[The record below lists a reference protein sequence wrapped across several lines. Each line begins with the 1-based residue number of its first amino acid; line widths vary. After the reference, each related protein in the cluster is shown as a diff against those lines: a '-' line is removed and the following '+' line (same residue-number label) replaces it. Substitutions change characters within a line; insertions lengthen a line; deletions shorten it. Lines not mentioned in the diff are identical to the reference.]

1 MLSFFYYKKQNLKS
15 MKHLITLIILLQTS
29 INVNS
34 QSNPFPYLKQITNK
48 NDSIVNL
55 FISSENTEIINK
67 KIKDLDKDHPLYTN
81 EDCISEMTLLA
92 FSSINNE
99 LEKKY
104 AIIYGKCPEPEFH
117 FYDSK
122 DLSIC
127 YGSISSLNLYITG
140 NGHLY
145 SSGHINSKFNIKRK
159 LKFEE
164 NNIQEGKQPYYYVG
178 SKTKTLKPITIY
190 KTKDTTTP
198 IANLP
203 KNYKIE
209 VLIAETSLEHI
220 DYYLIKTEFGLV
232 GWTKINNKKQ
242 KSIDV
247 EGIFWNGL

>member
-1 MLSFFYYKKQNLKS
+1 

-145 SSGHINSKFNIKRK
+145 SSGHINSKFLDSSNKCNI
-159 LKFEE
+159 
-164 NNIQEGKQPYYYVG
+164 I
-178 SKTKTLKPITIY
+178 
-190 KTKDTTTP
+190 
-198 IANLP
+198 
-203 KNYKIE
+203 
-209 VLIAETSLEHI
+209 
-220 DYYLIKTEFGLV
+220 LV
-232 GWTKINNKKQ
+232 
-242 KSIDV
+242 
-247 EGIFWNGL
+247 